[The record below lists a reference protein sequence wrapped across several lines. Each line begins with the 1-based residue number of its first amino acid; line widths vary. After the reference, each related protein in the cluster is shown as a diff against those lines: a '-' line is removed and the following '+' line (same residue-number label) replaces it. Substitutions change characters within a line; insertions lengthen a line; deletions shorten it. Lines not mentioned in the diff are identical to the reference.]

1 MYSRRRSSRRYSLS
15 SCKDTEAEPV
25 GRFHYPK
32 LVRNRPRT
40 LDTWRVVTTSQL
52 AADRVAQ
59 LLGGHIEQD
68 PRTDCIEILTISS
81 AVGILLSGP
90 NALYIDWQRDDRR
103 ACDDVTEGDR
113 QPRICPAAL
122 EQRRPSEGTAVGLAQ
137 RSGFVSRTIRWLGV
151 FAFVSDDWSF
161 VELIATAQP
170 ALSSRKA
177 GRPVRAQLELR
188 RRLHTAQRR
197 GDALYPS
204 RDHALE

>member
-1 MYSRRRSSRRYSLS
+1 MYSRRRSNRRYSLGVARTPKPNPS
-15 SCKDTEAEPV
+15 AASTT
-25 GRFHYPK
+25 K

-113 QPRICPAAL
+113 QPCICPG
-122 EQRRPSEGTAVGLAQ
+122 SV
-137 RSGFVSRTIRWLGV
+137 
-151 FAFVSDDWSF
+151 
-161 VELIATAQP
+161 
-170 ALSSRKA
+170 
-177 GRPVRAQLELR
+177 
-188 RRLHTAQRR
+188 
-197 GDALYPS
+197 
-204 RDHALE
+204 